1 MKLLKQILIFLVF
14 TGAIYGIFTLV
25 TKQKEVVNTAA
36 LSSGNHEQLIKE
48 IDRDWNS
55 LSDWDEE
62 TYNRHNT
69 MVAQS
74 LNAGIINELDSKTLH
89 DRINKAA
96 YQKSVS
102 AMNREFDRKDCD
114 DAKLA
119 LNYGGLQTVLMNER
133 GLANNSQIVEVS
145 KVYSLYQRIM
155 AFNNKSLALS
165 PRYDSANDTWSSWT
179 GHQDRI
185 YKQKNEF
192 ISDPI
197 FQNRLKGITAICR
210 IYDTDSR
217 LQEARS
223 KFYDRLGDE
232 ICAYFDSRYAQL
244 PDDTDGRHTDERNAE
259 KSALRSRI
267 TNIRVDLAN
276 EKYIY
281 SGHDIFSRMH
291 RINNK
296 FN

>member
-48 IDRDWNS
+48 IDSDWNG
-55 LSDWDEE
+55 LSDWDED

-114 DAKLA
+114 EAKLA

-155 AFNNKSLALS
+155 AFNNRSLALS
-165 PRYDSANDTWSSWT
+165 PRFNSGNDTWNSWT

-259 KSALRSRI
+259 KSALRSPSP
-267 TNIRVDLAN
+267 TFA
-276 EKYIY
+276 
-281 SGHDIFSRMH
+281 
-291 RINNK
+291 
-296 FN
+296 

>member
-1 MKLLKQILIFLVF
+1 MKLLKQTLIFLVF
-14 TGAIYGIFTLV
+14 TGAIYGVFTIV

-55 LSDWDEE
+55 LSDWDED

-74 LNAGIINELDSKTLH
+74 LNAGIINELDSRTLK

-96 YQKSVS
+96 YQKCVS
-102 AMNREFDRKDCD
+102 AMDREFDRKDCD
-114 DAKLA
+114 EAKLA
-119 LNYGGLQTVLMNER
+119 HNYAGLQTVLINER

-145 KVYSLYQRIM
+145 NVYSLYQRIM
-155 AFNNKSLALS
+155 AFNKKSLALS
-165 PRYDSANDTWSSWT
+165 PRYDSVNDTWSSWT

-185 YKQKNEF
+185 YRQKNEF

-197 FQNRLKGITAICR
+197 FQNRLRGITAICK

-223 KFYDRLGDE
+223 KFYDKLGNE
-232 ICAYFDSRYAQL
+232 IYAYFDSRYAQL
-244 PDDTDGRHTDERNAE
+244 PEATDGQYASERNAE

-281 SGHDIFSRMH
+281 PGHNIFNRMH
-291 RINNK
+291 QLNNK

>member
-165 PRYDSANDTWSSWT
+165 PRYDSANDTWSSCT

>member
-155 AFNNKSLALS
+155 AFNNRSLALS
-165 PRYDSANDTWSSWT
+165 PRFNSGNDTWNSWT
-179 GHQDRI
+179 SHQDRI